1 MKKVISF
8 EITKHGKIYFRLDD
22 DTEEKVIESTFITK
36 AKAFI
41 KKSEIDQRIK
51 KDFEFNKNNIEKDNL
66 LTDEIKKKLIKNL
79 RSDPEKTK
87 TNTKNRMESEKK
99 IKIGKD
105 NFKIFKS
112 KIIKMAND
120 LYAEMR

>member
-36 AKAFI
+36 AKTSI